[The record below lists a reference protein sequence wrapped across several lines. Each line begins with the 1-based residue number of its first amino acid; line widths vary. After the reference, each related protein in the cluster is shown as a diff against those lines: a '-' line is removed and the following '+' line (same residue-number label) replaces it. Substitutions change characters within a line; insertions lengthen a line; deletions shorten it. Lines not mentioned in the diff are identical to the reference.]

1 MPWKEKDICDNRQ
14 LPQVPTGWRK
24 ATLGLPPQLSVP
36 ILICPYP
43 GTHRHFLSLLAGSRV
58 VGLYLAG
65 LKALQWTN
73 LETEERAQ

>member
-1 MPWKEKDICDNRQ
+1 MPWKEKDISDNGQ

-36 ILICPYP
+36 ILTCPHS
-43 GTHRHFLSLLAGSRV
+43 GTHRHFLSLLAGSSV
-58 VGLYLAG
+58 LGQYLEG
-65 LKALQWTN
+65 LKALSWTN